1 MPDTVFVDLKE
12 LDTTF
17 VFDIRYATPHNFT
30 GEVLYPCARCLLRKA
45 VVLKLLMVQYYLL
58 EKGYRLK
65 IFDCYRPY
73 SIQFRMWEKVP
84 DPRFV
89 ARPSKGSNHN
99 RGSAVDCTIVDS
111 LGRNLD
117 MGSGFDDFSEKSRFN
132 YPWLTEEQKKNREFL
147 RRVMGMFGFEGISTE
162 WWHFNDTRA
171 RFYSIS
177 DFPLCEK
184 RRRDEK
190 DDFYYPLSGMY

>member
-1 MPDTVFVDLKE
+1 MHLRDRPDLLEIKNTPDFWKEGIGLRLFYLKSKTM
-12 LDTTF
+12 LK
-17 VFDIRYATPHNFT
+17 AHNFT

-111 LGRNLD
+111 LGRELD

-162 WWHFNDTRA
+162 WWHFNDNRA

-184 RRRDEK
+184 KEER
-190 DDFYYPLSGMY
+190 